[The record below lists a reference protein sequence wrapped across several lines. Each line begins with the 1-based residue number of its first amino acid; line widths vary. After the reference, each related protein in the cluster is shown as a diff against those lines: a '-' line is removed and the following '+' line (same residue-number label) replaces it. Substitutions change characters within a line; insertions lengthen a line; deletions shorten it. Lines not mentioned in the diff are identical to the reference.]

1 MTTTHQLPSASP
13 PQAVGRSYTQGAAKE
28 ETPCKPSIPLHTG
41 APLGASYCQ
50 HSGAEKTHPS
60 CQPQAKQQHCLP
72 IQPLGWDLVWG
83 ITGLGS
89 HGGQRGEQ
97 LQNFPLLCAQ
107 KPARLRHSCLH
118 QQGGMDPG
126 EGVWER

>member
-60 CQPQAKQQHCLP
+60 CQPQAKQQPCLP
-72 IQPLGWDLVWG
+72 HTAPGMG
-83 ITGLGS
+83 SGLGD
-89 HGGQRGEQ
+89 HRAGQPRGT
-97 LQNFPLLCAQ
+97 A
-107 KPARLRHSCLH
+107 
-118 QQGGMDPG
+118 G
-126 EGVWER
+126 